1 MHIYMDL
8 LYGDCRIKIIFA
20 HLKKITMSLIQ
31 TLTPEIQKAIQ
42 AVFDIAIE
50 KIEFQA
56 TRREFE
62 GDITMVLFPLLKQ
75 IKSNPV
81 ELGNKIGSYLVE
93 NVKEVKGFNVVSGFL
108 NIVISDAY
116 YLDFFNTIK
125 TDEKFGFVTPKE
137 GGTAVMVEYSSPNTN
152 KPLHLGHVRNN
163 LLGYSVAEIIKA
175 SGKKVYKTQI
185 INDRGI
191 HICKSMLAWEQ
202 SGKNETPESTGLKG
216 DKLVGNYYV
225 AFDKEYKNQ
234 INELIAQGKT
244 EEEAKK
250 QAPII
255 LEAQQMLLD
264 WEAGKPEVIA
274 LWKKMNQWVYDGFA
288 STYKNM
294 GVDFDSYY
302 YESNTYLLGKDVVQI
317 GLEKGVFEKDP
328 DGSVWIDLTDEGLDR
343 KIVLRSDGTAVYM
356 TQDIG
361 TAIQRVKDFPDVG
374 GMVYT
379 VGNEQDY
386 HFKVLFLILKKLG
399 FDWSKNLFHLSYGM
413 VDLPSGK
420 MKSREGTVV
429 DADDLMTEMT
439 ETAKNISE
447 ELGKL
452 DDYSDEEKAK
462 SYNTIGLGALKYYI
476 LKVDPK
482 KRILFNPEESV
493 DFQGNTGP
501 FIQYT
506 YARIQSIIRKA
517 AFDFNSVTFSNSELD
532 LHEKE
537 KELIKQLELYPEVI
551 QNAAQNHS
559 PALIANYTYDL
570 VKEYNSFYQVVP
582 ILGSDNSTEK
592 TFRVQLSQKVADTI
606 ASAFG
611 LLGISVPERM

>member
-1 MHIYMDL
+1 MKLTQILTHHIETAVQQL
-8 LYGDCRIKIIFA
+8 FG
-20 HLKKITMSLIQ
+20 IT
-31 TLTPEIQKAIQ
+31 
-42 AVFDIAIE
+42 IE
-50 KIEFQA
+50 RVEFQL
-56 TRREFE
+56 TRKEFE

-75 IKSNPV
+75 IKGNPA
-81 ELGNKIGSYLVE
+81 EMGTKIGDYLVE
-93 NVKEVKGFNVVSGFL
+93 NAPEVVRFNVVSGFL
-108 NIVISDAY
+108 NLVVSDSY
-116 YLDFFNTIK
+116 YLSFFNQIK
-125 TDEKFGFVTPKE
+125 SNNTFGFVTPSATEK
-137 GGTAVMVEYSSPNTN
+137 AVMVEYSSPNTN

-191 HICKSMLAWEQ
+191 HICKSMLAWQKFGENQ
-202 SGKNETPESTGLKG
+202 TPESTGLKG
-216 DKLVGNYYV
+216 DKLVGNFYV
-225 AFDKEYKNQ
+225 KFDQEYKAQ
-234 INELIAQGKT
+234 IQELTAKGFS
-244 EEEAKK
+244 EEDAKK

-255 LEAQQMLLD
+255 LEAQEMLRK
-264 WEAGKPEVIA
+264 WEAGDAEVVA

-288 STYKNM
+288 ETYTNL

-302 YESNTYLLGKDVVQI
+302 YESNTYLLGKEVVQF
-317 GLEKGVFEKDP
+317 GLEKGIFEKDP
-328 DGSVWIDLTDEGLDR
+328 DGSVWIDLTADGLDR

-361 TAIQRVKDFPDVG
+361 TAIQRVKDFPNVG

-399 FDWSKNLFHLSYGM
+399 FDWAESLYHLSYGM
-413 VDLPSGK
+413 VELPSGK

-439 ETAKNISE
+439 ETAGKIAT

-452 DDYSDEEKAK
+452 EGYSEAEKAQLFK
-462 SYNTIGLGALKYYI
+462 TIGLGALKYYI

-482 KRILFNPEESV
+482 KQILFNPEESV
-493 DFQGNTGP
+493 DFAGNTGP

-506 YARIQSIIRKA
+506 YARIQSILRKS
-517 AFDFNSVTFSNSELD
+517 DFSLEQDITDIV

-537 KELIKQLELYPEVI
+537 KELLKQLELFPEVI
-551 QNAAQNHS
+551 QSAAYNHS

-570 VKEYNSFYQVVP
+570 VKGYNSFYQSVS
-582 ILGSDNSTEK
+582 ILGEDYLPAK
-592 TFRVQLSQKVADTI
+592 IFRVQLSQKVGATI
-606 ASAFG
+606 QSAFK
-611 LLGISVPERM
+611 LLGIEVPERM